1 MIFYTLNISF
11 CFFPSLF
18 NVIEFYLRNHNK
30 NKDFFPVFCAI
41 PAISIAV
48 YISVTISNF
57 QLLTVFNQV
66 VLLLFYHYF
75 IFIIS
80 LTLRSNNFVI
90 PFYLLQNKTCLL
102 TYLRTLPTARIFYS
116 EKSNY
121 VKNSFPS
128 FLEELRCGKA
138 VMQTGQTGCFVLVE
152 VGLFRAAT
160 FY

>member
-1 MIFYTLNISF
+1 MKWVSHCYYSKHLPILTYIFFILWIYLSV
-11 CFFPSLF
+11 FFPSLF

-41 PAISIAV
+41 PAICHLSSSFWQI
-48 YISVTISNF
+48 
-57 QLLTVFNQV
+57 LTR
-66 VLLLFYHYF
+66 LFYYYF
-75 IFIIS
+75 IFIIY

-102 TYLRTLPTARIFYS
+102 TYLPTLPTVRIFYS

-138 VMQTGQTGCFVLVE
+138 VM
-152 VGLFRAAT
+152 
-160 FY
+160 